1 MLTTYFSQYIN
12 VVLCGDINVNM
23 LKNNSISDIV
33 DVHETKNFVTKP
45 TCFKSETPTL
55 IDLLLLLNGLN
66 MFAALKVI

>member
-1 MLTTYFSQYIN
+1 
-12 VVLCGDINVNM
+12 M